1 MNSSGSPGRKSP
13 TKGRATRSRRQA
25 RNAPRQPTPAELK
38 AMEAR
43 RRATIVISDDVVAVE
58 DPRPAPVRRTP
69 SRTAE
74 RQRTSTARPTL
85 SRSQEFAFIRSDLR
99 RLIVT
104 AGPLLLLMIVLLV
117 VIDR

>member
-1 MNSSGSPGRKSP
+1 MTSSGSPGRKSP
-13 TKGRATRSRRQA
+13 PKGRATRSRRQA
-25 RNAPRQPTPAELK
+25 RNAARQPTRAEIQ

-43 RRATIVISDDVVAVE
+43 SRATVVAGDVVAVE
-58 DPRPAPVRRTP
+58 ERPARAGRAP

-74 RQRTSTARPTL
+74 RQRATIPRPTL
-85 SRSQEFAFIRSDLR
+85 SKSQEFAFIRSDLR

-104 AGPLLLLMIVLLV
+104 AGPLLLLMILLLV